1 MSDTKQGGASRAL
14 VLGGGGPVG
23 VAWEVGLAHGL
34 AAGGIDL
41 AAADFVVGTS
51 AGSIAGALL
60 LGDDDLGELV
70 DGVTAMFA
78 QGAGST
84 GVDQVPAEALGT
96 FMEMTFEGASLHG
109 DEEGWNQHQR
119 RAGQF
124 SLSSETIPEQA
135 FVDTI
140 GSVLGGR
147 PWPEQFHCTAVDTA
161 TGEFR
166 VWDRSAGV
174 PLERAIASSCSVPG
188 IYPPITIEGARYM
201 DGGVR
206 SPLNADLATGHDV
219 AIVVSVTV
227 LELPPG
233 IDDPRIGAVLDL
245 QRAEIEALRASGTDV
260 EVIVP
265 DLEFLTISGFGMNL
279 MDFNV
284 VGAAAEAGARLGKL
298 EAERI
303 AGHW

>member
-1 MSDTKQGGASRAL
+1 MSESTDGTMRRAL

-23 VAWEVGLAHGL
+23 VAWEVGIASGL
-34 AAGGIDL
+34 AAGGVDL
-41 AAADFVVGTS
+41 SVADLVVGTS

-60 LGDDDLGELV
+60 LGDDDLVELV

-78 QGAGST
+78 QGTEST
-84 GVDQVPAEALGT
+84 GADQVPAEALGT
-96 FMEMTFEGASLHG
+96 FMEMTFEGATLHG
-109 DEEGWNQHQR
+109 DEEGWSGHQR

-124 SLSSETIPEQA
+124 ALAAETIPEQA

-147 PWPEQFHCTAVDTA
+147 AWPEQFSCTAVDTA
-161 TGEFR
+161 TGEFQI
-166 VWDRSAGV
+166 WNHSSGV

-188 IYPPITIEGARYM
+188 IYPPITIDGARYM

-206 SPLNADLATGHDV
+206 SALNADLATGYDV
-219 AIVVSVTV
+219 AVVVSCTV

-245 QRAEIEALRASGTDV
+245 QRAEIDALRAGGTEV

-298 EAERI
+298 EAQRLT
-303 AGHW
+303 GRW